1 MSTIVETNYFGNFT
15 QDDEPKSIIIP
26 VPYEYTPSF
35 NKGTK
40 NGPQAILNAS
50 TRLEKLDDE
59 LWKEI
64 SSIGINTTGFINC
77 EAVSGKSKEP
87 FKEVEEIVRN
97 TAIGGCVPVLIGG
110 ERSITY
116 GSIKAVYDLFP
127 DISVLYLDAKTGLK
141 NSVNNNKY
149 NHQCTLKRI
158 QETMPD
164 LKITQI
170 GIRSVSKEEADWLES
185 NDHNIEIYFAKDKN
199 KWMLSEMLSNLTK
212 NVYITFNFNVFDSG
226 IMPSCIAPEPGGLSW
241 EDILGIIRNV
251 CAFKE
256 IVGMDFVEYCPIAG
270 LTAPDFT
277 AAKLI
282 YKTLGYT
289 FARQLGVFEEEKP
302 AFATSEQI

>member
-1 MSTIVETNYFGNFT
+1 MSTIVETNYFGNFS
-15 QDDEPKSIIIP
+15 QEDEPKSVIIP
-26 VPYEYTPSF
+26 VPYEYTSSF

-77 EAVSGKSKEP
+77 QPVSGKSSEL

-97 TAIGGCVPVLIGG
+97 TAIGGCVPVLLGG
-110 ERSITY
+110 EHSITY
-116 GSIKAVYDLFP
+116 GSLKAVYDLFP
-127 DISVLYLDAKTGLK
+127 DISVLYLDARTGLK
-141 NSVNNNKY
+141 HSVNNNKF
-149 NHQCTLKRI
+149 NHQCTLRRI
-158 QETMPD
+158 HEAMPD
-164 LKITQI
+164 LKIVQI

-212 NVYITFNFNVFDSG
+212 NVYITINFNVLDSG
-226 IMPSCIAPEPGGLSW
+226 IMPSCITPEPGGLLW
-241 EDILGIIRNV
+241 EEVLGIIRNV

-256 IVGMDFVEYCPIAG
+256 IVGMDFVEYCPVEG
-270 LTAPDFT
+270 LTAPDLK

-282 YKTLGYT
+282 YKTIGYT
-289 FARQLGVFEEEKP
+289 FARQLGVFEEEES
-302 AFATSEQI
+302 AIAIQ